1 MYLTIAFVLLV
12 STLSP
17 TTQNQTASSTTPAT
31 IYVEP
36 TDDGFQTYVVAAILK
51 KKVDG
56 RARRADPGADADAE
70 GRTGASA
77 KRDDRI
83 QSRQV
88 LVCVLRGH
96 AGQGEYFGTACRR
109 QR

>member
-36 TDDGFQTYVVAAILK
+36 TDDGF
-51 KKVDG
+51 
-56 RARRADPGADADAE
+56 
-70 GRTGASA
+70 
-77 KRDDRI
+77 
-83 QSRQV
+83 
-88 LVCVLRGH
+88 LR
-96 AGQGEYFGTACRR
+96 
-109 QR
+109 